1 MNPSI
6 RTLTFAMILVTLFV
20 LALASACGS
29 TVSQQTQADAIRSI
43 ERTRVQ
49 ALVQGDIE
57 TARPLHADD
66 FQLITPLGDSLTKE
80 QYLGAIDSGIVDYL
94 VWDPETIEVRLYG
107 SAAVVRYQGQ
117 SEVITQGQKISL
129 RRYWYTDLYE
139 QREGQWQVVW
149 SQATQ
154 AR

>member
-1 MNPSI
+1 MKSSI
-6 RTLTFAMILVTLFV
+6 RTLTFATILVF
-20 LALASACGS
+20 ALTSFTSACGS
-29 TVSQQTQADAIRSI
+29 TDPHQTQADEIRAI
-43 ERTRVQ
+43 ERTRVR
-49 ALVQGDIE
+49 ALVEGDLE

-66 FQLITPLGDSLTKE
+66 FQLITPPGDCLTKE
-80 QYLGAIDSGIVDYL
+80 QYLGAVDSGVVDYL

-107 SAAVVRYQGQ
+107 SAAVIRYQSQG
-117 SEVITQGQKISL
+117 EVIMQGQKISL
-129 RRYWYTDLYE
+129 RRYWHTDLYE

>member
-1 MNPSI
+1 MKSSI
-6 RTLTFAMILVTLFV
+6 RTLTFAIIVV
-20 LALASACGS
+20 LALTSACGS
-29 TVSQQTQADAIRSI
+29 TDSGQAQADAIRSI
-43 ERTRVQ
+43 EHTRLR
-49 ALVQGDIE
+49 ALVDGDIE

-107 SAAVVRYQGQ
+107 STAVIRYQAQ
-117 SEVITQGQKISL
+117 LEVITQGQKTSL
-129 RRYWYTDLYE
+129 RRYWHTDLYE

>member
-1 MNPSI
+1 MKSSI
-6 RTLTFAMILVTLFV
+6 RTSIFFTMLVLVLT
-20 LALASACGS
+20 SACGS
-29 TVSQQTQADAIRSI
+29 ADPQQAQADAIRAI

-49 ALVQGDIE
+49 ALVEGDLE

-66 FQLITPLGDSLTKE
+66 FQLITPLGDCLTKE
-80 QYLGAIDSGIVDYL
+80 QYLGAIDSGVVDYL
-94 VWDPETIEVRLYG
+94 VWDPQTIEVRLYG
-107 SAAVVRYQGQ
+107 STAVIRYQSQ
-117 SEVITQGQKISL
+117 LEVVTQGQKTSL
-129 RRYWYTDLYE
+129 RRYWHTDLYE